1 MKHTTKAVSLP
12 TPVSDAAKARNFLAD
27 NELVESSRRL
37 KLDALASKAGFEKR
51 SGHALAQVL
60 FSFVIWPFLGQRSL
74 RMFCAESLCSFL
86 KAGKDALYDFLKR
99 DDLPWRDLQHSV
111 ALAVYC
117 DGGYDEAAMSA
128 FVADDTV
135 KQRRGKKMEGV
146 SFHYDHL
153 KGRSV
158 RGQQVTTLGHVSD
171 KGFLPIDE
179 QLYISSK
186 GRQGLRN
193 VAKDGRGI
201 GAKRWRESFGSKIEQ
216 IIAMLRRA
224 VRKGFR
230 AKYFVADSWYGCRDI
245 IVACLSLHI
254 VPVLRMKRGNQ
265 KYRYQGAWLNADELW
280 AKHAHETLQK
290 IPGLPYKAATI
301 DLLMDI
307 STDSKMPCLQPVRLL
322 FVRGVDPDNKKK
334 SWALFLTTDCDLEPA
349 KTLEIY
355 ALRWGIEVYFKEVKQ
370 HMGMLKEQTMSF
382 ASHIAS
388 IHLAALRYLLLL
400 EAVRYSGRL
409 KFGEVRDAVGA
420 DLRAQSYAALL
431 WEVFRALI
439 AGALANL
446 AQIIGAES
454 ISQALHAIDADVNDF
469 LDHIL
474 QMDYPALH
482 AEDTVL

>member
-12 TPVSDAAKARNFLAD
+12 TPVSDAAKAKNFIAD

-37 KLDALASKAGFEKR
+37 KLDAHASKAGFKKR
-51 SGHALAQVL
+51 SGHALTQVL

-111 ALAVYC
+111 ALAVYR
-117 DGGYDEAAMSA
+117 DGGYDDCALSV

-135 KQRRGKKMEGV
+135 KQRRGEKMEGV

-153 KGRSV
+153 EGRSV

-171 KGFLPIDE
+171 KGFLPTDE

-186 GRQGLRN
+186 GRQGLRKA
-193 VAKDGRGI
+193 AKDGRGI
-201 GAKRWRESFGSKIEQ
+201 GAKRWRESFNTKIEQ
-216 IIAMLRRA
+216 VIAMLRRA

-254 VPVLRMKRGNQ
+254 TPVLRMKRGNQ
-265 KYRYQGAWLNADELW
+265 KYRYQGAWRTADELW
-280 AKHAHETLQK
+280 AAYAHGTLQK

-301 DLLMDI
+301 DLLMDL
-307 STDSKMPCLQPVRLL
+307 STEGKTADLNPVRLL
-322 FVRGVDPDNKKK
+322 FVRGIDPDKKK
-334 SWALFLTTDCDLEPA
+334 KDWALFLTTDCDLEPA
-349 KTLEIY
+349 KILEIY

-409 KFGEVRDAVGA
+409 KFGEMRNAVGA
-420 DLRAQSYAALL
+420 DLRARSYAALL

-446 AQIIGAES
+446 EQILGE
-454 ISQALHAIDADVNDF
+454 QTVKRVLHAIDADVNEF

-474 QMDYPALH
+474 QMDYTALH
-482 AEDTVL
+482 AEHTVL